1 VQVDPFDPTLKAT
14 GSKRLKLEDEKMLS
28 NFTFR
33 LNLRRYTKEE
43 VEKHFTQFG
52 RVADC
57 VVVKDY
63 GSVMVGRCRLIR

>member
-1 VQVDPFDPTLKAT
+1 
-14 GSKRLKLEDEKMLS
+14 MLS